1 MKLGKEIIKMTLSET
16 YNKPINELAVMD
28 NFDLQVIGENLAEA
42 VMEEMDGLGTL
53 PFDRVKIPSGG
64 GLAFEMPGEDENSPA
79 SVTEITG
86 VILDH
91 YPVNAYWADKF
102 EGGNQPP
109 DCASYDGKQGLERE
123 TGVARECATC
133 PYNQFGSDGRGK
145 ACKNIHRIFIL
156 REANPV
162 PLMLS
167 LPPTSLKYMRDYIA
181 KRVLF
186 KGLRS
191 WQVVTRITLKK
202 EKSAAGIAYS
212 HAVFTLAGRLNQEQL
227 SKTEAMKD
235 CIRQQYRQ
243 LDVEDADYGMAGGMA
258 AVPQDAPA
266 RPEADSSGF
275 MEAPDVTGE
284 DGLPFRD

>member
-1 MKLGKEIIKMTLSET
+1 MENNNG
-16 YNKPINELAVMD
+16 LAVAD
-28 NFDLQVIGENLAEA
+28 NFDLQTVNLAEA
-42 VMEEMDGLGTL
+42 MMEEMDGLGTL

-64 GLAFEMPGEDENSPA
+64 GLAFEMPGEDENSPE

-91 YPVNAYWADKF
+91 HPLNAYWLDKF
-102 EGGNQPP
+102 AGGNQPP
-109 DCASYDGKQGLERE
+109 DCSSINGKQGVNRE
-123 TGVARECATC
+123 TGEIKDCATC
-133 PYNQFGSDGRGK
+133 PYNQFGSDGKGK
-145 ACKNIHRIFIL
+145 ACKNLHRLFIL
-156 REANPV
+156 RESNPV

-202 EKSAAGIAYS
+202 EKSAAGITYS
-212 HAVFTLAGRLNQEQL
+212 HAVFALAGRLNQKQL
-227 SKTEAMKD
+227 CKTEAMKD

-243 LDVEDADYGMAGGMA
+243 IGFEDDAGDMAEGMA
-258 AVPQDAPA
+258 AEPQEAPA
-266 RPEADSSGF
+266 GMAEDSSGF
-275 MEAPDVTGE
+275 MEVPDVTGE
-284 DGLPFRD
+284 DEFPFKN